1 MSGGPSSGH
10 WHRVAHLKPSLR
22 GHVRLHRHVYLGR
35 VWYVAE
41 DRSSGRQHR
50 FTPAAYQVLR
60 WFDGKHTLESIWQA
74 AADAAD
80 HSDQPRH
87 GEEPPSQDELIG
99 LLGQLNASD
108 LVTFDTSPD
117 IAELFARGQKTA
129 RQKWKSRLLNPTSLR
144 FPMWDPDAA
153 LHRLARVWRGLPRLS
168 IPVLWMAAVLPAL
181 LLLPSHWHALTG
193 NFGDQVLAADN
204 LLLIALVFPLLKF
217 AHEMAH
223 GLAVKLRDGEVHE
236 MGLMLLLFYPV
247 PYVDA
252 SASNAFARKGPR
264 MLVSAAGMLVE
275 LWLAALAFLLWLLLE
290 PGLMRSMA
298 YNVVVIGGIS
308 TVLFNANPLLRYDGY
323 FILADALEIPNLG
336 ARANRYWQYA
346 IARYV
351 FGAEPGSAPVATRT
365 EKRWFIAYAPA
376 ALVYRLFIS
385 LTIAA
390 FLAQHYFFAGVAL
403 AIWTLASSMAWPLA
417 KGLHALW
424 TQPHFVARATRVRGA
439 LAVLLLGAGWLLFAM
454 PLAHHTFAEGVVG
467 LPDDALLRAP
477 ADGFV
482 QTVWMADAQMLPA
495 GAAVA
500 LLHAPQLDAQVR
512 VQEARRDEA
521 QLRFDAA
528 WAKPAEQ
535 GRLGDAL
542 KREQATLADLE
553 SQRAKLTVRSAA
565 AGRLAIDRER
575 DLPGRYLRKGE
586 VIGHLIGGVTPLV
599 RVVVGQRLADEVR
612 RSTHGVRVR
621 LSQEPALA
629 LDGRI
634 VRARP
639 KAENELPSAALGQS
653 GGGRLVN
660 DARDPKSQRSVETFF
675 EFDVEMPHVPTRT
688 APFLGSRA
696 WVRFEHAPEPVAWR
710 MLRWVRAQFLSQFE
724 I

>member
-1 MSGGPSSGH
+1 VSEGPTSGQ

-60 WFDGKHTLESIWQA
+60 WFDGQRTLDAIWQEA
-74 AADAAD
+74 AEAADRAGP
-80 HSDQPRH
+80 SQQ

-99 LLGQLNASD
+99 LLGQLNAGD
-108 LVTFDTSPD
+108 LVTFDTNPD
-117 IAELFARGQKTA
+117 VAELFSRGQKTA
-129 RQKWKSRLLNPTSLR
+129 RQKWTSRLLNPTSLR
-144 FPMWDPDAA
+144 FPLWDPDAA
-153 LHRLARVWRGLPRLS
+153 LCRLAGLWQRLPRAL
-168 IPVLWMAAVLPAL
+168 IPGLWLAVLAPAL
-181 LLLPSHWHALTG
+181 VLLPSHWQELTG
-193 NFGDQVLAADN
+193 NFGDQVLAAEN
-204 LLLIALVFPLLKF
+204 LWLMALVFPLLKF

-223 GLAVKLRDGEVHE
+223 GLAVRLRDGEVHE
-236 MGLMLLLFYPV
+236 MGVMLLLFYPV

-252 SASNAFARKGPR
+252 SASNAFAHKGPR
-264 MLVSAAGMLVE
+264 MLVGAAGMLAE

-290 PGLMRSMA
+290 PGLVRSMA

-323 FILADALEIPNLG
+323 FIFADALEIPNLG

-346 IARYV
+346 ISRYV
-351 FGAEPGSAPVATRT
+351 FGAEPGNTPVATRT
-365 EKRWFIAYAPA
+365 EKRWFITYAPA

-390 FLAQHYFFAGVAL
+390 FLAQHYFFMGVAL
-403 AIWTLASSMAWPLA
+403 ALWTLATSIVWPLA

-424 TQPHFVARATRVRGA
+424 TQPRFVARATRVRGA
-439 LAVLLLGAGWLLFAM
+439 LAALLVGAGWLLFFM
-454 PLAHHTFAEGVVG
+454 PIAHHSFGEGVVS
-467 LPDDALLRAP
+467 LPDNALLRAQT
-477 ADGFV
+477 DGFV
-482 QTVWMADAQMLPA
+482 QTVWVANAQALPA

-500 LLHAPQLDAQVR
+500 LLDAPQLEAQVR
-512 VQEARRDEA
+512 VAQARRDEA

-528 WAKPAEQ
+528 WSKPAEQ
-535 GRLGDAL
+535 GRLGNAL
-542 KREQATLADLE
+542 RQEQAALEDLMT
-553 SQRAKLTVRSAA
+553 QREKLTVRSAA
-565 AGRLAIDRER
+565 AGRLVIDRER
-575 DLPGRYLRKGE
+575 DLPGRYVRKGE
-586 VIGHLIGGVTPLV
+586 VIGHLIGEVTPLV

-612 RSTHGVRVR
+612 RSTNGVRI
-621 LSQEPALA
+621 LLAQDPSQAVE
-629 LDGRI
+629 GRI
-634 VRARP
+634 ARARP
-639 KAENELPSAALGQS
+639 KAENELPSAALGQL

-660 DARDPKSQRSVETFF
+660 DVRDPKSQRSVETFF
-675 EFDVEMPHVPTRT
+675 EFDVEMLEGPTRST
-688 APFLGSRA
+688 PFLGSRA

>member
-1 MSGGPSSGH
+1 VNEGPTSGQ
-10 WHRVAHLKPSLR
+10 WHRVAHLRPSLR

-60 WFDGKHTLESIWQA
+60 WFDGKRTLEEIWHE
-74 AADAAD
+74 AADAAERRG
-80 HSDQPRH
+80 QPRH

-99 LLGQLNASD
+99 LLGQLNAGD
-108 LVTFDTSPD
+108 LVTFDTNPD
-117 IAELFARGQKTA
+117 VAELFSRGQKTA
-129 RQKWKSRLLNPTSLR
+129 RQKWTSRFLNPTSLR
-144 FPMWDPDAA
+144 FPLWDPDGA
-153 LHRLARVWRGLPRLS
+153 LDRLAGLWLRLPRQLLTALWL
-168 IPVLWMAAVLPAL
+168 IVLLPAVF
-181 LLLPSHWHALTG
+181 LLPSRFGELTG
-193 NFGDQVLAADN
+193 NFADQVLAANN
-204 LLLIALVFPLLKF
+204 LWLIALVFPLLKF
-217 AHEMAH
+217 VHEMAH
-223 GLAVKLRDGEVHE
+223 GLAVKLRHGEVHE
-236 MGLMLLLFYPV
+236 MGIMLLLFYPV

-252 SASNAFARKGPR
+252 SASNAFAHKGPR
-264 MLVSAAGMLVE
+264 MLVGAAGMLAE
-275 LWLAALAFLLWLLLE
+275 LWLAAIAFLLWIVLE
-290 PGLMRSMA
+290 PGLLRSMA

-308 TVLFNANPLLRYDGY
+308 TVVFNANPLLRYDGY

-351 FGAEPGSAPVATRT
+351 FGAGPTTAPVATHT

-390 FLAQHYFFAGVAL
+390 FLAQHYFFIGVGL
-403 AIWTLASSMAWPLA
+403 AVWTLATGIAWPLA
-417 KGLHALW
+417 KGLRALL
-424 TQPHFVARATRVRGA
+424 TEPRFVARATRVRGA
-439 LAVLLLGAGWLLFAM
+439 LAVLLLGLGWVLFAM
-454 PLAHHTFAEGVVG
+454 PLAHHTFAEGVVS
-467 LPDDALLRAP
+467 LPDNAMLRAQT
-477 ADGFV
+477 DGFV
-482 QTVWMADAQMLPA
+482 QTMWLADREMLQA

-500 LLHAPQLDAQVR
+500 LLQAPQLEAEAS
-512 VQEARRDEA
+512 VQTARRDEA

-542 KREQATLADLE
+542 QREQATLEDIE
-553 SQRAKLTVRSAA
+553 SQREKLTVRSAV

-575 DLPGRYLRKGE
+575 DLPGRLVRKGE
-586 VIGHLIGGVTPLV
+586 VIGHVIGSVTPLV
-599 RVVVGQRLADEVR
+599 RVVVNQRLADEVR
-612 RSTHGVRVR
+612 RSTNGVRV
-621 LSQEPALA
+621 LLAQDPAQPLH
-629 LDGRI
+629 GRI

-675 EFDVEMPHVPTRT
+675 EFDVEIPQTHSRL
-688 APFLGSRA
+688 APFLGSRG

-724 I
+724 L